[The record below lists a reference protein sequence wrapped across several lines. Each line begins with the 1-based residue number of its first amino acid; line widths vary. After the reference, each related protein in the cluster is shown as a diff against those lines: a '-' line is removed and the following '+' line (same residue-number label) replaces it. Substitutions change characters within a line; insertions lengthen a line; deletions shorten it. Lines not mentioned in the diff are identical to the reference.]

1 MKHCHLLDKKMLSQ
15 IGLSVPPATH
25 THHAAGS
32 PSWSPPATER
42 NILAALVG
50 LAASVRKIAAK
61 FGVGTTIV
69 QRIKAQQR
77 PTQAAP

>member
-1 MKHCHLLDKKMLSQ
+1 MS
-15 IGLSVPPATH
+15 S
-25 THHAAGS
+25 
-32 PSWSPPATER
+32 SPPATEKD
-42 NILAALVG
+42 ILAALVG
-50 LAASVRKIAAK
+50 VDPGVRKIAAK